1 MIYIFTIST
10 GIYNIYLNTF
20 IDSINNCFTNKEKT
34 VVIIGDN
41 EYKEK
46 QNFNIYNYHIPLT
59 NYSLCNLQK
68 YIYID
73 DAIKYLKLNIS
84 ENDYILYVDVDSY
97 FEKRSIEYYDDLYNK
112 FNEYDIILSV
122 FPWDID
128 KNNLDV
134 KQEYIVNLN
143 TKRYTSINRSRFKN
157 VIGAFFIS
165 KLNVFIKLKELV
177 NLCLLYDLSIIN
189 VLDDHNNY
197 RSFPEWQEQTYL
209 NKIIQDNWINSDKIC
224 IDYYILNAS
233 QDFLNRMNLTY
244 EEEKNLFKNYFIV
257 KDYNREIKMS
267 INYRHLNIHCIKKDI
282 DNLINKPF
290 NEFK

>member
-10 GIYNIYLNTF
+10 GIYNTYLNTF

-59 NYSLCNLQK
+59 NYSLCNLQI

-244 EEEKNLFKNYFIV
+244 EEEKNIFKNYFIV

-267 INYRHLNIHCIKKDI
+267 INYRHLNIHGIKKDI

>member
-1 MIYIFTIST
+1 M
-10 GIYNIYLNTF
+10 
-20 IDSINNCFTNKEKT
+20 
-34 VVIIGDN
+34 
-41 EYKEK
+41 
-46 QNFNIYNYHIPLT
+46 
-59 NYSLCNLQK
+59 
-68 YIYID
+68 
-73 DAIKYLKLNIS
+73 
-84 ENDYILYVDVDSY
+84 
-97 FEKRSIEYYDDLYNK
+97 YNK

-143 TKRYTSINRSRFKN
+143 NKRYTSINRSRFKN

-209 NKIIQDNWINSDKIC
+209 NKIIQDNWLNSDKIC
-224 IDYYILNAS
+224 IDYYMLNAS

-267 INYRHLNIHCIKKDI
+267 INYRHLNIHGIKKDI